1 MKKLFSLSLAIVML
15 VLCITPAFAFSQ
27 SMEISTSTDTPEY
40 ELSFPADIEI
50 PWQSNETVIGQ
61 IKAEKMIIE
70 PDKKVAV
77 TVSSQNDFNLVNVK
91 DNAKAIQ
98 YTLVYDDISF
108 FPGDYGESFTLT
120 AEIEDKE
127 WLYASSGR
135 HSDILTFTAEYTD
148 AV

>member
-15 VLCITPAFAFSQ
+15 ILCITPAFAFSQ

-50 PWQSNETVIGQ
+50 PWQSSSTLIGQ
-61 IKAEKMIIE
+61 VKAEKMLIE

-77 TVSSQNDFNLVNVK
+77 TISSQNDFNLLNVR
-91 DNAKAIQ
+91 DNTKAIE
-98 YTLVYDDISF
+98 YTLVYDNISF
-108 FPGDYGESFTLT
+108 FPGDYGESFSLT
-120 AEIEDKE
+120 VEIENEE
-127 WLYASSGR
+127 WLYAASGR
-135 HSDILTFTAEYTD
+135 HSDILTFTAEYTN

>member
-1 MKKLFSLSLAIVML
+1 ML

-50 PWQSNETVIGQ
+50 PWQSNTALIGQ
-61 IKAEKMIIE
+61 VKAEKMLIE

-77 TVSSQNDFNLVNVK
+77 TISSQNDFNLLNVR
-91 DNAKAIQ
+91 DNTKAIE
-98 YTLVYDDISF
+98 YTLVYDNISF
-108 FPGDYGESFTLT
+108 FPGDYGESFSLSV
-120 AEIEDKE
+120 EIEDGE
-127 WLYASSGR
+127 WLYAASGR